1 MADILLLLGA
11 ALCAIS
17 IPAALIALLRTEAP
31 RAAAILLV
39 GGVLALALA
48 AWINRAAS
56 ASASLAPPG
65 AGFFPDPA
73 CLSAACPV

>member
-11 ALCAIS
+11 ALCALS
-17 IPAALIALLRTEAP
+17 LPAALISLLRTEAP

-48 AWINRAAS
+48 AWIQ
-56 ASASLAPPG
+56 PG
-65 AGFFPDPA
+65 SVGFAQLGGAWGRLFP
-73 CLSAACPV
+73 

>member
-11 ALCAIS
+11 ALCALS

-48 AWINRAAS
+48 AWVE
-56 ASASLAPPG
+56 PG
-65 AGFFPDPA
+65 SVGVSQLGVAWGRLFP
-73 CLSAACPV
+73 

>member
-11 ALCAIS
+11 ALCALS

-31 RAAAILLV
+31 RAAAILLM

-48 AWINRAAS
+48 AWLQPGSVGFQQIGAAWGR
-56 ASASLAPPG
+56 L
-65 AGFFPDPA
+65 FP
-73 CLSAACPV
+73 